1 MHRYAQLLKHLIR
14 SVLLVSLFTAT
25 SAHAAEKSI

>member
-14 SVLLVSLFTAT
+14 SVLLVSLFTT